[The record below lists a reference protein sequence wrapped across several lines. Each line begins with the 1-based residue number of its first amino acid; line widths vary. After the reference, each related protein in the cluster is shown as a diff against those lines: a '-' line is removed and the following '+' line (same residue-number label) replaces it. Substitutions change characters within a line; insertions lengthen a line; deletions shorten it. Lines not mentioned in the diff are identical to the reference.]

1 MAVSK
6 DQIIEAIKEMNI
18 VELNELVKTI
28 EEEFGVSAVA
38 PVAAAAGPAAE
49 ESPSEVDVI
58 LEAAGAQ
65 KMKVIK
71 LVGTITGLGLKDAKA
86 LVDGTPSKIKEKVSP
101 EAAEEVKAQ
110 LEELGATVK
119 VA

>member
-38 PVAAAAGPAAE
+38 PVAVAAGPAAE
-49 ESPSEVDVI
+49 ASPSEVDVV
-58 LEAAGAQ
+58 LEAAGDQ

-101 EAAEEVKAQ
+101 EVAEDVKAQ